1 MKHRLLF
8 GSLPLMALFL
18 TLAPVAMASNTWYVD
33 GVNGNDDNNCK
44 SPQTACKTI
53 GHAISLAS
61 SGDAIKVAPATY
73 TENLTISISLKI
85 LGADAS
91 TTIVDGNEAGTV
103 VTISSSS
110 AVVALSELTIQNGS
124 AQYGGGINNSGT
136 LTVKDTTIT
145 SNTAYFVC
153 TDDCEGGGGGI
164 YNGGTL
170 TVKNTTITSNTANF
184 GCTAGCGD
192 LGGGIFNSG
201 TLTVNKS
208 TIGGNSVSGFCGKP
222 GCGAL
227 GGGIFNWG
235 TLTVNNATINGNSAT
250 CRGYCENW
258 GGGVSNGIPY
268 HNGTLAINN
277 STISGNSAAQG
288 GGIYNNDGAVV
299 LQNSIVANS
308 TSGGNCWGTMTS
320 NGYNLSDDNSCNFGG
335 TGDYNDTKPE
345 LGKLGYHG
353 GPTQTIPELKGSI
366 TVDHGNP
373 SGCTD
378 SQGHLLTTDQRG
390 YPRPGA
396 HKTHKICDMGAYERQ
411 TD

>member
-145 SNTAYFVC
+145 SNTAYFGC
-153 TDDCEGGGGGI
+153 TEDCEGGGGGI

-192 LGGGIFNSG
+192 LGGGIFN
-201 TLTVNKS
+201 
-208 TIGGNSVSGFCGKP
+208 
-222 GCGAL
+222 
-227 GGGIFNWG
+227 WG

-250 CRGYCENW
+250 CRGYCKNW

-353 GPTQTIPELKGSI
+353 GPTKTIPEMLGSI

-373 SGCTD
+373 NGCTD
-378 SQGHLLTTDQRG
+378 GNGKPLTTDQRG

-396 HKTHKICDMGAYERQ
+396 HKHDKRCDMGAYERQ